1 MAFLHGVETKEI
13 KTSGGPV
20 ALVRTSVMAIVGT
33 APVGPV
39 EDATLVISDVDGAN
53 KFGSVNIPGFTIPKS
68 LEAKYSN
75 SPGQCIVV
83 NVYDPAKHNTAVS
96 ETIAVAGG
104 KAIPA
109 NYPLTV
115 QSVQNQASETLTAG
129 VHYNINDI
137 GQFVF
142 TSRALAG
149 ILGSPATGTFEITGG
164 TVSPGNEIT
173 QVTIAGVTT
182 MSAPVSYTTD
192 EPTTAGLVA
201 AAMNQNGFAATAN
214 GAVITWT
221 SPVGSQYNVTPVITA
236 VNVTTGNITD
246 GIGGVDPETATTSVD
261 VSYEYFDQS
270 KVTALDIIGG
280 LNNGV
285 RTGIKALELSYTK
298 FGFTAGLLVCPM
310 YSNLVAVR
318 NAMQILA
325 NDQRMDYIVDGN
337 AGWSFDDA
345 FADRGPAGG
354 PFNIS
359 DKKCILAY
367 PRVLRYDAYT
377 DGNEVFPYSPFLAGL
392 IGNTDYNFGVQRSP
406 SNVQLRGITGV
417 ENVVEFEPG
426 KESCEANLLNSV
438 GICTIINRFGVGLTA
453 WGNRNSSFPSNTF
466 IDSFISVE
474 RTSITIDKSLEE
486 ATYQFVDR
494 ELNRPNIDQIL
505 AVSNSFME
513 SMKANNM
520 IIDGVVTFDEAKNP
534 ISQLQSGHVVFTVQF
549 LPPAPMERVTY
560 ERSININFYN
570 NLFQ

>member
-13 KTSGGPV
+13 KTAGGPV

-33 APVGPV
+33 APIGPT
-39 EDATLVISDVDGAN
+39 EDATLVISDVDGVN
-53 KFGSVNIPGFTIPKS
+53 KFGSPNIPGFTIPKS
-68 LEAKYSN
+68 LEAKYAN

-83 NVYDPAKHNTAVS
+83 NVYDPAKHNTAVN
-96 ETIAVAGG
+96 ETIVVANG
-104 KAIPA
+104 KAIPT

-115 QSVQNQASETLTAG
+115 QSVQNQASEVLTAG

-137 GQFVF
+137 GQFVL
-142 TSRALAG
+142 TPRALAG
-149 ILGSPATGTFEITGG
+149 VSGSPATGSFEITGG

-173 QVTIAGVTT
+173 QISIAGTNT
-182 MSAPVSYTTD
+182 MSGSVAYTTD
-192 EPTTAGLVA
+192 DVTTAGLIA
-201 AAMNQNGFAATAN
+201 AAMNQNGFTATAN
-214 GAVITWT
+214 GAVVTWV

-236 VNVTTGNITD
+236 VGVTVGSVTD
-246 GIGGVDPETATTSVD
+246 GAGGVDPETATTSIDVD
-261 VSYEYFDQS
+261 YEYFDQS
-270 KVTALDIIGG
+270 KVTASDIIGS
-280 LNNGV
+280 LSNGV
-285 RTGIKALELSYTK
+285 RTGIQALSLSYTK
-298 FGFTAGLLVCPM
+298 FGFTAGILVCPM
-310 YSNLVAVR
+310 YSNLVSVR
-318 NAMQILA
+318 NAMQVMA
-325 NDQRMDYIVDGN
+325 NDQRMHYIVDGN

-354 PFNIS
+354 PFNTS

-377 DGNEVFPYSPFLAGL
+377 DDNEIFPYSPYLAGL

-417 ENVVEFEPG
+417 ENVIEFEPG

-453 WGNRNSSFPSNTF
+453 WGNRNASYPSNTF
-466 IDSFISVE
+466 VDSFISVE
-474 RTSITIDKSLEE
+474 RTAIAIDKSLEE
-486 ATYQFVDR
+486 ATYQFIDR

-505 AVSNSFME
+505 AVSNAFME

-520 IIDGVVTFDEAKNP
+520 IIDGVVSFDEAKNP
-534 ISQLQSGHVVFTVQF
+534 ISQLQSGQVVFTVQF
-549 LPPAPMERVTY
+549 LPPAPMERITY